1 MPLIAPDP
9 SDINQ
14 WTEKSLIQNFSLLAK
29 RAAAE
34 SSNEE
39 IKRQRAG
46 HYPTLDL
53 VGTRTRNDDDGSIT
67 GPGIRVDSTI
77 LGLQLNVPLFQGG
90 IVSSRTEEAVHRR
103 DAAQQEFE
111 AVRRATEREARA
123 SYLGVVGGAAKVTA
137 LSQAVM
143 AGESALE
150 AKIQGFAAGVNTNL
164 DVLDA
169 TRDLYRAKRDLS
181 SARYDYLL
189 NILRLKQAAGTLGE
203 SDVVQMNGWL
213 QTP

>member
-1 MPLIAPDP
+1 MPLITPEPA
-9 SDINQ
+9 DINQ
-14 WTEKSLIQNFSLLAK
+14 WAEKSLTQNFSLLAK

-34 SSNEE
+34 SSSEE

-53 VGTRTRNDDDGSIT
+53 VGTRSRNDDDGSVT
-67 GPGIRVDSTI
+67 GPGIRTDSTVV
-77 LGLQLNVPLFQGG
+77 GLQLNVPLFQGG
-90 IVSSRTEEAVHRR
+90 LVSSRTEEAAHRYG
-103 DAAQQEFE
+103 AAQQDFE
-111 AVRRATEREARA
+111 ATRRATERQARA
-123 SYLGVVGGAAKVTA
+123 SYLGVTGGAAKVMA
-137 LSQAVM
+137 LTQAIV
-143 AGESALE
+143 ASESALD
-150 AKIQGFAAGVNTNL
+150 AKTQGFAAGINTNL

-203 SDVVQMNGWL
+203 SDVVQINGWL
-213 QTP
+213 QLP